1 MKRPTYHEDLIER
14 LKDPKRAIGYLN
26 ACLSQEDFDEGVL
39 LLALRDVAEAH
50 GGLRNLAKRA
60 GLNREHLFKIL
71 SKNGNPRLDSLNQ
84 LTNALGFRLAFQIAA

>member
-1 MKRPTYHEDLIER
+1 MKRPTYHEDLVKR
-14 LKDPKRAIGYLN
+14 LKDPKRALGYLN
-26 ACLSQEDFDEGVL
+26 ACLNQEDFDEGVL

-50 GGLRNLAKRA
+50 GGLRNLAKRT

-71 SKNGNPRLDSLNQ
+71 SKNGNPRLDSLTQ